1 MTEFQAHE
9 LENLILRWQYLQI
22 NLYNPNK
29 ISTGFLTEIDKLI
42 LKFVWK
48 FKRPR
53 ITQAVLKKK
62 MLEDPWFLTS
72 KLNKNLKIKIVYYW
86 HEKRLQINRVERR

>member
-29 ISTGFLTEIDKLI
+29 ISTGFLTEVDKLI

-72 KLNKNLKIKIVYYW
+72 KLNKNLKS
-86 HEKRLQINRVERR
+86 R